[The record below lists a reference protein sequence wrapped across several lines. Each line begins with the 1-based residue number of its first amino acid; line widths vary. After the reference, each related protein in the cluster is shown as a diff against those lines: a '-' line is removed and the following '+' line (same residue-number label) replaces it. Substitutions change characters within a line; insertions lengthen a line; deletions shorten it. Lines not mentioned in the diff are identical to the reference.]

1 MRLLVVEDDE
11 RLSELMGR
19 GLREEGAA
27 VDIAPTGE
35 EALSLVEAVS
45 YDAVVLDVMLP
56 GIDGFETCRRIRAEE
71 VWTPVLMLTAL
82 ADVAH
87 RVRGLDSGADDYLG
101 KPFAFSELLARLRA
115 LARREPSARPTVL
128 EAAGI
133 KLDPAARRVTR
144 EGQDVHLSPKEFALL
159 WAFMRHP
166 DEVLSRLQLLE
177 SAWDFAYDNRSNV
190 VDQYVRYLRDKVD
203 RPFGKQTIETVRGV
217 GYRLVRD

>member
-1 MRLLVVEDDE
+1 VRLLVVEDDE

-35 EALSLVEAVS
+35 EALSFVEAVN

-56 GIDGFETCRRIRAEE
+56 GIDGFETCRRLRAGE

-82 ADVAH
+82 ADVAD

-128 EAAGI
+128 ESAGI
-133 KLDPAARRVTR
+133 TLDPASRRVTR
-144 EGQDVHLSPKEFALL
+144 EGREVRLSPKEFSLL

-166 DEVLSRLQLLE
+166 GEVLSRLQLLE

-203 RPFGKQTIETVRGV
+203 RPFDKSTIETVRGV
-217 GYRLVRD
+217 GYRLVDD